1 MSAAG
6 AIAAA
11 SVGRLRTGVRRPFSE
26 YGRGLII
33 RCHSSGMTLDN
44 INRAA
49 VDRIIRVDHAGEYGA
64 NRIYA
69 GQMAVLG
76 RTSVG
81 PVIQKMWDQEKN
93 HLKKFNELMIAFR
106 VRPTVLMPLWNMA
119 GFALGAGTALLGKE
133 GAMACTVAVEESI
146 ANHYNNQIRMLMEED
161 PEKYEELLQVI
172 KQFRDEELEHH
183 DTGLD
188 HDAELP
194 FHCLNSWKHIPSY
207 MSSPGRDNDY
217 EKKSHQNTK
226 WRTWET
232 AMCRVM
238 REAWV
243 QIPALPLQ
251 AIGSQAVNIAC
262 LGLSVPTCKVEM
274 KTEAALKIVLHGRDE
289 QVPHREGLRT
299 ATEGLFWLASIS
311 LHNAA
316 NRQGRG
322 VLYLTCS
329 LCKLCAQWL

>member
-1 MSAAG
+1 MSCAG

-11 SVGRLRTGVRRPFSE
+11 SAGCLRTGIRRPFSAYE
-26 YGRGLII
+26 RGLII

-93 HLKKFNELMIAFR
+93 HLKKFNELMVAFR
-106 VRPTVLMPLWNMA
+106 VRPTVLMPLWNVA

-146 ANHYNNQIRMLMEED
+146 AHHYNNQIRTLMEED

-183 DTGLD
+183 DTGLE
-188 HDAELP
+188 HDAEL
-194 FHCLNSWKHIPSY
+194 
-207 MSSPGRDNDY
+207 
-217 EKKSHQNTK
+217 
-226 WRTWET
+226 
-232 AMCRVM
+232 A
-238 REAWV
+238 
-243 QIPALPLQ
+243 PAYTLLKRIIQ
-251 AIGSQAVNIAC
+251 AGCSAAIY
-262 LGLSVPTCKVEM
+262 LSE
-274 KTEAALKIVLHGRDE
+274 R
-289 QVPHREGLRT
+289 
-299 ATEGLFWLASIS
+299 F
-311 LHNAA
+311 
-316 NRQGRG
+316 
-322 VLYLTCS
+322 
-329 LCKLCAQWL
+329 

>member
-11 SVGRLRTGVRRPFSE
+11 SVGRLRTA

-33 RCHSSGMTLDN
+33 RCYSSGMTLDN

-93 HLKKFNELMIAFR
+93 HLKKFNELMVAFR
-106 VRPTVLMPLWNMA
+106 VRPTVLMPLWNIA

-146 ANHYNNQIRMLMEED
+146 AHHYNNQIRTLMEED

-188 HDAELP
+188 HDAELAP
-194 FHCLNSWKHIPSY
+194 AYALLK
-207 MSSPGRDNDY
+207 
-217 EKKSHQNTK
+217 
-226 WRTWET
+226 
-232 AMCRVM
+232 RV
-238 REAWV
+238 
-243 QIPALPLQ
+243 IQ
-251 AIGSQAVNIAC
+251 AGCSAAIY
-262 LGLSVPTCKVEM
+262 LSE
-274 KTEAALKIVLHGRDE
+274 R
-289 QVPHREGLRT
+289 
-299 ATEGLFWLASIS
+299 F
-311 LHNAA
+311 
-316 NRQGRG
+316 
-322 VLYLTCS
+322 
-329 LCKLCAQWL
+329 